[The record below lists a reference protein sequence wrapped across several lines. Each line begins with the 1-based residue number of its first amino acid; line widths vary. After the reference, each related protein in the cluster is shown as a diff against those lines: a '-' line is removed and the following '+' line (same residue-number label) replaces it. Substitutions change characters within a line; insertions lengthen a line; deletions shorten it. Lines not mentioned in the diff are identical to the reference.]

1 MRQYLKTSI
10 LDGVFFLL
18 GNTPASEFLPSKF
31 RDPPPMKNIRVDPSL
46 RTDSLGLFKYYITT
60 QDYAYILS
68 TTGEKLMPT
77 KLVSP

>member
-1 MRQYLKTSI
+1 MVYS
-10 LDGVFFLL
+10 FFWVIPRRL
-18 GNTPASEFLPSKF
+18 NFSHPSSET
-31 RDPPPMKNIRVDPSL
+31 PPPMKNIRVDPSL